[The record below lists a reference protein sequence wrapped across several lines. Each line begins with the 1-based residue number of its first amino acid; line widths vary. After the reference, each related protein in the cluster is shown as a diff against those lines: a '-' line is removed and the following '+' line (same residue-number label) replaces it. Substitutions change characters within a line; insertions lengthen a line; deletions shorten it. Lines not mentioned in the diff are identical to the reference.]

1 MKTILKIIFNVVMY
15 IFLWFL
21 QSSILMVIAL
31 AIGLWSPDRIG
42 AIPGLIGIL
51 SLFISYVTLKQ
62 INKIE
67 FLKKF
72 FNS

>member
-1 MKTILKIIFNVVMY
+1 MKTILKVIFNVVMY

-21 QSSILMVIAL
+21 QSSILLVIAL
-31 AIGLWSPDRIG
+31 VIGLWSPDRIG